1 MYKHTSII
9 KATLLAAEILI
20 IEILGNEYITHEAY
34 VRGYQLWWWRD
45 LAFFVITKYFDMI
58 YFYKK
63 FPWGP
68 NTNRKQS
75 S

>member
-34 VRGYQLWWWRD
+34 VRGYQLWWWE
-45 LAFFVITKYFDMI
+45 
-58 YFYKK
+58 
-63 FPWGP
+63 GP
-68 NTNRKQS
+68 GILCNY
-75 S
+75 